1 LPRWGNRRAVNRRG
15 FGGDMESGTLA
26 RITGI
31 SYTVFNRRRWRIVAA
46 GLLVICGGPVFAVG
60 TPVGTLIENTATV
73 NFDLA
78 GTPITVTTNT
88 TTVTVVERI
97 DVLTTLQSG
106 QIQVTANDTNQA
118 LLFTV
123 TNIGNGTESFLL
135 DIDSVIAGSD
145 FDPIPSAPDS
155 IYLDSDGDGIF
166 NPANDTPYV
175 QGNNDPDLAADESIG
190 VFLLNDIPGTV
201 VNGDIGRS
209 QLTATSTTGTGAP
222 GTVYP
227 GQGDGNVDAVIGT
240 TEGDSSSIGEYLVSV
255 VMLDVIKSQLVT
267 DQFGGAAP
275 IPGATI
281 TYTITVQVMST
292 GTATGSV
299 LGDPIPTNS
308 TYVASSITLNGV
320 GLTDAVD
327 GDAGEIIIAGTPSVV
342 VRLGDLTL
350 VSGLQTVTF
359 QVTID

>member
-1 LPRWGNRRAVNRRG
+1 
-15 FGGDMESGTLA
+15 MEDGTLA

-31 SYTVFNRRRWRIVAA
+31 SPTGFNRRRWRIVAT
-46 GLLVICGGPVFAVG
+46 GLLVIFGGPVFAVG

-73 NFDLA
+73 DFDLA
-78 GTPITVTTNT
+78 GTPISLTSNT

-106 QIQVTANDTNQA
+106 QIQVAANDTNQP

-145 FDPIPSAPDS
+145 FDPVPSAPDS
-155 IYLDSDGDGIF
+155 IYLDSDGDGIY

-175 QGNNDPDLAADESIG
+175 QGGNDPDLAADESIG

-201 VNGDIGRS
+201 INGDIGQS
-209 QLTATSTTGTGAP
+209 QLTATSATGTGLP
-222 GTVYP
+222 GTVYS
-227 GQGDGNVDAVIGT
+227 GQGDGNVDAVIGV
-240 TEGDSSSIGEYLVSV
+240 TEGDSAAIGEYLVSD
-255 VMLDVIKSQLVT
+255 VMLDIIKSQLVT
-267 DQFGGAAP
+267 DQFGGAEP

-281 TYTITVQVMST
+281 TYTVTVEVTST
-292 GTATGSV
+292 GTATASV

-308 TYVASSITLNGV
+308 TYVPASISLNGV
-320 GLTDAVD
+320 GLSDAP
-327 GDAGEIIIAGTPSVV
+327 DADEGELDTSGAPTVV

-350 VSGLQTVTF
+350 LSGLQTVVF